1 MTSSNSL
8 NSFPYGDHIKELE
21 DALTNELSKTID
33 EDIILNI
40 LSPETKGQ
48 PPSERWKVI
57 KRNQKIDQVIGVDDS
72 FIVETEDGDI
82 IIDNFLEGTVD
93 VQKHFEKK
101 TFKLITDFTKPGYVW
116 APWVPVMSVP
126 VIHVSQFTP
135 KSSIGSKYA
144 NIYIDPKFYK

>member
-8 NSFPYGDHIKELE
+8 SSFPYGNHIKDLE
-21 DALTNELSKTID
+21 DALTNELAKTID

-101 TFKLITDFTKPGYVW
+101 TFKLITDLSKPGYVW

-126 VIHVSQFTP
+126 VIHNSQFTP
-135 KSSIGSKYA
+135 KKSIGSKYST
-144 NIYIDPKFYK
+144 IYIDTKFYK